1 MSLFNYINKAK
12 NYIKTYGLIKGIK
25 EIINKKNN
33 KDKALKELNEFLPKV
48 EETVKPVL
56 SNYKDQ
62 SINQSRISLM
72 IRKIF
77 LSFGGTDLI
86 QHRN

>member
-25 EIINKKNN
+25 EIINRKNN

-62 SINQSRISLM
+62 SRISLM

>member
-25 EIINKKNN
+25 EIINRKNN

-48 EETVKPVL
+48 EETVKLILL
-56 SNYKDQ
+56 SYKD
-62 SINQSRISLM
+62 QSRISLM
-72 IRKIF
+72 IKKIF
-77 LSFGGTDLI
+77 LSFGRTDLI
-86 QHRN
+86 RHRN